1 MSEDTVL
8 VTGGAGFIGSHLVRR
23 LVTDGHKVI
32 VLDNFSSGKRENLAD
47 LETEGKIQVAEW
59 DVTMSEGIGKVVKG
73 CETVFHLAANPE
85 VRLGDPAIHFETNI
99 RGTFNVLEAM
109 RKNHGGTIVFASS
122 STVYGDASVI
132 PTSETYSPLKPIS
145 VYGAAKLAGESLI
158 SAYCA
163 SYGLNGV
170 VLRYANVVGPKQN
183 HGIIYDFAGKL
194 KGNRRELEILGDGTQ
209 RKSYLN
215 IDDAVAA
222 AVQCWKQTGSKNEVY
237 NVGSDDDIDVK
248 RIADIVVQEMG
259 LAGVAYKFTGGI
271 DGGRGWKGD
280 VKYMR
285 LDVGKLKSLGWRP
298 KYGSEMSVRLACRS
312 LVGK

>member
-1 MSEDTVL
+1 MPEDTIL

-23 LVTDGHKVI
+23 LVADGHEVV
-32 VLDNFSSGKRENLAD
+32 VLDNFSSGKRENIAD
-47 LETEGKIQVAEW
+47 LETEGKIQVVEW

-73 CETVFHLAANPE
+73 CGTVFHLAANPE
-85 VRLGDPAIHFETNI
+85 VRLGDPAIHFEANI

-163 SYGLNGV
+163 SYGLNGI
-170 VLRYANVVGPKQN
+170 VLRYANVVGPRQN
-183 HGIIYDFAGKL
+183 HGVIYDFVGKL
-194 KGNRRELEILGDGTQ
+194 KENQRELEILGDGSQ
-209 RKSYLN
+209 RKSYLHV
-215 IDDAVAA
+215 DDAVAA
-222 AVQCWKQTGSKNEVY
+222 TIQCWKQTGSENEVY

-285 LDVGKLKSLGWRP
+285 LELGKLKSLGWKS

>member
-1 MSEDTVL
+1 MPEDTVL
-8 VTGGAGFIGSHLVRR
+8 VTGGAGFIGSHLVRL
-23 LVTDGHKVI
+23 LVAEGHKVI
-32 VLDNFSSGKRENLAD
+32 VLDNFSSGKRENIAD

-73 CETVFHLAANPE
+73 CGTVFHLAANPE

-109 RKNHGGTIVFASS
+109 RKNHGETIVFASS

-170 VLRYANVVGPKQN
+170 VLRYANVVGPGQN
-183 HGIIYDFAGKL
+183 HGVIHDFVAKL
-194 KGNRRELEILGDGTQ
+194 KENQRELEILGDGSQ
-209 RKSYLN
+209 RKSYLHV
-215 IDDAVAA
+215 DDAVAA
-222 AVQCWKQTGSKNEVY
+222 TIQCWKQTGSKNEVY

-285 LDVGKLKSLGWRP
+285 LELGKLKSLGWKP

>member
-1 MSEDTVL
+1 MPEDTVL

-23 LVTDGHKVI
+23 LVAEGHKVI
-32 VLDNFSSGKRENLAD
+32 VLDNFSSGKRENVAD
-47 LETEGKIQVAEW
+47 LEAEGKIQVAEW
-59 DVTMSEGIGKVVKG
+59 DVTMSEGLDKAFKG
-73 CETVFHLAANPE
+73 CGTIFHLAANPE
-85 VRLGDPAIHFETNI
+85 VRLGDPAVHFETNV

-109 RKNHGGTIVFASS
+109 RRNHGETIVFASS

-145 VYGAAKLAGESLI
+145 VYGAAKLASESLI

-170 VLRYANVVGPKQN
+170 ILRYANVVGLKQN
-183 HGIIYDFAGKL
+183 HGVIYDFAEKL
-194 KGNRRELEILGDGTQ
+194 KANPRELEILGDGSQ
-209 RKSYLN
+209 RKSYLH
-215 IDDAVAA
+215 IDDAVAGT
-222 AVQCWKQTGSKNEVY
+222 VQCWKQTGSRFEVY
-237 NVGSDDDIDVK
+237 NVGSDDDIDVR

-259 LAGVAYKFTGGI
+259 LIGVAYKFTGGI

-285 LDVGKLKSLGWRP
+285 LDVGKLKSLGWTPR
-298 KYGSEMSVRLACRS
+298 YGSEMSVRLACRS
-312 LVGK
+312 LIGK